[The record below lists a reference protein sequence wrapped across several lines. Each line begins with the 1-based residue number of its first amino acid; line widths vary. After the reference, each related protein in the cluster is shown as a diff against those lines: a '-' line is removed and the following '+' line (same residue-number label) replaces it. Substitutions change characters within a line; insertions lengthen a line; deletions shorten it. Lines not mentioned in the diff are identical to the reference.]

1 MNLSVKSE
9 SHEITSAQNTITDFT
24 ETPEEDDDEKE
35 SNITLKSFPIAIVV
49 VIIYMCFGI
58 FWDLWHPGWMIFLFI
73 SVFHWLISTLKD
85 GGKPLSI
92 WLAIPYPVVATAI
105 FFLLSF
111 LPIQQNS

>member
-1 MNLSVKSE
+1 MNLSVKRE

-58 FWDLWHPGWMIFLFI
+58 FWDLWHPGWLF
-73 SVFHWLISTLKD
+73 
-85 GGKPLSI
+85 
-92 WLAIPYPVVATAI
+92 
-105 FFLLSF
+105 
-111 LPIQQNS
+111 PIL